1 MAINFNNH
9 HRRVFNIDSKFVVQI
24 LEGKSKDNVISQ
36 KR

>member
-9 HRRVFNIDSKFVVQI
+9 HRPAFNIDSKFVVQI